1 MSTVGLAIRQARY
14 ENRAFWRNPAAA
26 FFTFVFPLM
35 FLVIFN
41 VVFGDRDIEVEGGTI
56 DTSTFYVPA
65 ILAMSII
72 NACFTAIAQ
81 IIAFQR
87 DRGVLKRLRGTP
99 LPGWAYLAGRIGHA
113 ILVAL
118 LLVVI
123 VVAFGVVLYG
133 VDLQSEKLPAMAVA
147 ILVGAGA
154 FCALGMAMTAF
165 IPNADA
171 APAVV
176 NAVILPLLFISDV
189 FIPDGEL
196 AAMAGGRGLCV
207 SRQSPGEVDARGV
220 QPPRRRQRLRR
231 QEFGRDGR
239 LGLRGSRRLGALLQL
254 GATQVARQPSAV
266 RARRTLQTG
275 SRGLAVLN

>member
-1 MSTVGLAIRQARY
+1 MSVTSLSLRQARF

-41 VVFGDRDIEVEGGTI
+41 VVFGDQDIEVEGGVI

-65 ILAMSII
+65 ILALSII
-72 NACFTAIAQ
+72 NACFTSISQ

-87 DRGVLKRLRGTP
+87 DQGVLKRLRGTP
-99 LPGWAYLAGRIGHA
+99 MPPFVYFAGRIIQTMA
-113 ILVAL
+113 VTL

-123 VVAFGVVLYG
+123 VVGFGMALYG
-133 VDLQSEKLPAMAVA
+133 VELQGEKVPAMVVA

-154 FCALGMAMTAF
+154 FCALGMAMTAL

-176 NAVILPLLFISDV
+176 NGVILPLLFISDV
-189 FIPDGEL
+189 FIPMENSPRWLIDL
-196 AAMAGGRGLCV
+196 ASVFPVAHLAEAMHEAFNPLTGGSGF
-207 SRQSPGEVDARGV
+207 DAKSLLVMGAWGV
-220 QPPRRRQRLRR
+220 FGIVASVRYFSWEPRK
-231 QEFGRDGR
+231 
-239 LGLRGSRRLGALLQL
+239 
-254 GATQVARQPSAV
+254 
-266 RARRTLQTG
+266 
-275 SRGLAVLN
+275 

>member
-1 MSTVGLAIRQARY
+1 MSTIALALRQARF

-41 VVFGDRDIEVEGGTI
+41 VVFGDQDIEVEGGSI

-72 NACFTAIAQ
+72 NACFTSIAQ

-99 LPGWAYLAGRIGHA
+99 MPAVVYFAGRI
-113 ILVAL
+113 IQTVAVTL

-133 VDLQSEKLPAMAVA
+133 VELQSEKLPAMVIA
-147 ILVGAGA
+147 ILIGAGA
-154 FCALGMAMTAF
+154 FSALGMAMTCF

-189 FIPDGEL
+189 FIPMENSPRWLTDLASVFPVSHLAQSMHEAFNPLTDGSGFDAKSL
-196 AAMAGGRGLCV
+196 AVMA
-207 SRQSPGEVDARGV
+207 AWGV
-220 QPPRRRQRLRR
+220 
-231 QEFGRDGR
+231 
-239 LGLRGSRRLGALLQL
+239 LGLL
-254 GATQVARQPSAV
+254 VAV
-266 RARRTLQTG
+266 RYFSWEPRK
-275 SRGLAVLN
+275 

>member
-1 MSTVGLAIRQARY
+1 
-14 ENRAFWRNPAAA
+14 
-26 FFTFVFPLM
+26 M

-41 VVFGDRDIEVEGGTI
+41 VVFGDQEIEVPGGSI

-72 NACFTAIAQ
+72 NACFTSIAQ

-99 LPGWAYLAGRIGHA
+99 MPAVSYFAGRIIQTMA
-113 ILVAL
+113 VTA

-123 VVAFGVVLYG
+123 VIAFGVVLYG
-133 VDLQSEKLPAMAVA
+133 VELQGEKLPAMIVA

-154 FCALGMAMTAF
+154 FCALGMAMTCF

-189 FIPDGEL
+189 FIPMENSPRWLTDLASVFPVSHLAESMHEAFNPLTDGSGFDAKSL
-196 AAMAGGRGLCV
+196 VVMAAWGVAGLV
-207 SRQSPGEVDARGV
+207 V
-220 QPPRRRQRLRR
+220 
-231 QEFGRDGR
+231 
-239 LGLRGSRRLGALLQL
+239 
-254 GATQVARQPSAV
+254 AV
-266 RARRTLQTG
+266 RYFSWEPRK
-275 SRGLAVLN
+275 